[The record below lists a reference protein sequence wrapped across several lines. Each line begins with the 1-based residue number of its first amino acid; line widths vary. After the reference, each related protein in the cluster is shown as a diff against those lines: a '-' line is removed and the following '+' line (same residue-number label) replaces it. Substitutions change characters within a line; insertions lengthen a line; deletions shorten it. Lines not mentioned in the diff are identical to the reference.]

1 METMVFGDKGMQ
13 NEEATPAGRLRSA
26 RLAAGFK
33 SATKAA
39 DALKISLG
47 TYAGHENGSR
57 AFDREQ
63 AQKYAQKFKVREA
76 WLMFGEPPRS
86 QIAKDLMVGG
96 INEETI
102 KRIPIDVWDPAEP
115 DHASHIDSGDV
126 GNDEGVLSGAHQYTP
141 KLDGAIPEIDVRP
154 GAGQGQAGAEVV
166 AISSGGAITGHKVV
180 SEWVLPASFFRHELQ
195 ASPTGSI
202 FMAVVG
208 DSMAPT
214 LQPGNRIIVDTRQ
227 NTFGADG
234 IYVFDD
240 GDGEPRVKRLSKVL
254 FSNPPAVTILS
265 DNPAHPAQNALLGDV
280 RIIGRVV
287 GQVSRL

>member
-1 METMVFGDKGMQ
+1 MP
-13 NEEATPAGRLRSA
+13 NEERATRASRLRSA
-26 RLAAGFK
+26 RLAAGYR

-39 DALKISLG
+39 DDMKIPLG

-57 AFDREQ
+57 DFDQGSAERYA
-63 AQKYAQKFKVREA
+63 AQFGVRVA
-76 WLMFGEPPRS
+76 WLMLGEGPRTDKEAHIREP
-86 QIAKDLMVGG
+86 Q
-96 INEETI
+96 
-102 KRIPIDVWDPAEP
+102 RISLDEWDPAEP
-115 DHASHIDSGDV
+115 DHDVHIESGQI
-126 GNDEGVLSGAHQYTP
+126 GTEHGVLSGAHQYQP
-141 KLDGAIPEIDVRP
+141 KMPGGAPEIDVRP
-154 GAGQGQAGAEVV
+154 GAGQGQMGAEVV
-166 AISSGGAITGHKVV
+166 AISSGGSVTGHKVV

-265 DNPAHPAQNALLGDV
+265 DNPAHPPQNALLGEV